1 MSKIYILHE
10 NPEWIG
16 PLRAALE
23 SVAVSFEFWNVSTGC
38 VDFGATPPA
47 GVFYSRMSASA
58 HSRGHDDAA
67 SFAAALLAWLESHN
81 RRVINGL
88 RGLDLELSKARQY
101 GALMAAG
108 VRVPLTRVA
117 VGSEAIAAA
126 ADGITFPVVLKPNR
140 GGKGLGVQKVDSAQA
155 LQHISKSGDYDAG
168 PDGAVLIQQYIESAE
183 GYIVRNEYVGGR
195 LLYALR
201 VDTSTGFE
209 LCPADACVIDETG
222 RPINSAVRERFEI
235 LPDFRPPDDDAYLQ
249 VLANHNIDIAGIE
262 LIFDRD
268 GTAYTYDINVNTNF
282 NSDAE
287 SRAGLDKSRG
297 GGMFAIAQYLS
308 HELQRLPN
316 ED

>member
-67 SFAAALLAWLESHN
+67 TFAAALLAWLESHN

-195 LLYALR
+195 LLYAVR

-209 LCPADACVIDETG
+209 LCPADACAIDAAG
-222 RPINSAVRERFEI
+222 RPVSAAVRERFEI
-235 LPDFRPPDDDAYLQ
+235 LTDFRPPDNDAYLR
-249 VLANHNIDIAGIE
+249 VLAKHNIDIAGIE
-262 LIFDRD
+262 LIFDRN

-282 NSDAE
+282 STDAE
-287 SRAGLDKSRG
+287 SRAGLDKSSG
-297 GGMFAIAQYLS
+297 GGMLAIAQYLH
-308 HELQRLPN
+308 HELQRLPS